1 MDSALVVWD
10 AINAVFPLAVVLWT
24 AALCTTLYEASAALL
39 LAGLAAVVM
48 VVGVLKVAVGRGRP
62 DRSDARSFPSG
73 HAAVA
78 AFLAAATGTALLLG
92 HPSSHPRD
100 PRDPSGIIK
109 KTDDSPPGWRVGPT
123 LLSIAAAV
131 AATAAG
137 GRTCR
142 GVPAPRQRRRRRLG
156 HRSGRGL
163 GHMAHQEH
171 SNPYELTRRCPGMS
185 GDVRGCP

>member
-24 AALCTTLYEASAALL
+24 AALCTTLYEALAALL
-39 LAGLAAVVM
+39 LAGLAAVVA

-78 AFLAAATGTALLLG
+78 AFLAVATGAALILG
-92 HPSSHPRD
+92 HPS
-100 PRDPSGIIK
+100 GTIK

-137 GRTCR
+137 GARVGASR
-142 GVPAPRQRRRRRLG
+142 HHA
-156 HRSGRGL
+156 S
-163 GHMAHQEH
+163 
-171 SNPYELTRRCPGMS
+171 
-185 GDVRGCP
+185 DVVVGWAIGAAGGWATWRIRNIPTLMN

>member
-1 MDSALVVWD
+1 MGDTTDRTLVWD

-39 LAGLAAVVM
+39 LAGLAAVVA

-78 AFLAAATGTALLLG
+78 AFLAAATGAALLLR
-92 HPSSHPRD
+92 S
-100 PRDPSGIIK
+100 
-109 KTDDSPPGWRVGPT
+109 DDTPPGWRVGPT

-137 GRTCR
+137 GARVGASRHHASDVVVGWAIGTAGGWATWR
-142 GVPAPRQRRRRRLG
+142 IG
-156 HRSGRGL
+156 HIPS
-163 GHMAHQEH
+163 
-171 SNPYELTRRCPGMS
+171 PTF
-185 GDVRGCP
+185 